1 MFLFASLFCCWFL
14 FFLFPLRH
22 PNTHIQFILPFVFTY
37 FADFMA
43 RLTVSF
49 IFFVA
54 FLCVYFC
61 FLLLPPSFIFSG
73 VDGMACKLTF
83 QCITVQTH
91 IDNTRAHCESYK
103 RAKVN
108 EMKEKQKKK
117 KITIKRQC
125 ICVIIII
132 LNVKMDHAVHKHL
145 RSCLCFRS
153 IGIFECFNFSHFC
166 ALIATN
172 ISVPPK
178 HIVFK

>member
-1 MFLFASLFCCWFL
+1 
-14 FFLFPLRH
+14 
-22 PNTHIQFILPFVFTY
+22 
-37 FADFMA
+37 MA

-54 FLCVYFC
+54 FSCVYFC
-61 FLLLPPSFIFSG
+61 FLLLLFLSSFIFTG

-83 QCITVQTH
+83 QCIIVQTY

-108 EMKEKQKKK
+108 EMKEKKKQKK

-153 IGIFECFNFSHFC
+153 IGIFECFNFSLC
-166 ALIATN
+166 LIFAR
-172 ISVPPK
+172 SSPP
-178 HIVFK
+178 IYDVL